1 MAQIPSDLQ
10 QYKFV
15 LSLSPHHITYTCG
28 RSSSSYEIDPQWAR
42 RFTIAWTS
50 VAAAGIVASLPRL
63 YKSVKQGRAF
73 TGIFGVTE
81 SWKATPYVLAE
92 ERRLRERGTPWK
104 LGTNIKR
111 VWAVFSWTFPGS
123 DISVGQSEY
132 NFSSHFRR
140 LSNNPLQCCWWQGTS
155 PHW

>member
-15 LSLSPHHITYTCG
+15 LSPSPRHMTYTCG
-28 RSSSSYEIDPQWAR
+28 CSSSSYEIDPQWAR

-63 YKSVKQGRAF
+63 YKSVKHGRAF

-92 ERRLRERGTPWK
+92 ERQLRGRGTPWK
-104 LGTNIKR
+104 LGINIMR
-111 VWAVFSWTFPGS
+111 AWAIFSWTFPGS

-132 NFSSHFRR
+132 DFFF
-140 LSNNPLQCCWWQGTS
+140 TF
-155 PHW
+155 